1 MAKIIVEGQGKE
13 VPDGGQIKEAAKEL
27 GVIFGCEDGL
37 CGTCMVEVD
46 EGQDNLSEL
55 TEAEKNMGVDGK
67 NRLACQCRIK
77 SGAVKLKY

>member
-1 MAKIIVEGQGKE
+1 MAKLIMDGQEKE
-13 VPDGGQIKEAAKEL
+13 VKDNSPIKETAKEL

-37 CGTCMVEVD
+37 CGTCMIEVE
-46 EGQDNLSEL
+46 EGAQNLGEL
-55 TEAEKNMGVDGK
+55 SEAEKNMGVDEK